1 MTLDHEVTLTFD
13 LHKIQLHVM
22 NAHTVKHIYIRYGKV
37 VMHGLRDTAADG
49 RREGRRGMDK
59 QTDGRMDGRL
69 TDLGNLCIVFPV

>member
-49 RREGRRGMDK
+49 RREGRRDG
-59 QTDGRMDGRL
+59 QTDGRTDGRAP
-69 TDLGNLCIVFPV
+69 DRPR